1 MMDAFRP
8 LILGLLF
15 LSFLM
20 ACKKDDPGYPDVY
33 RNDKLPADITKRTPQ
48 TDHHPPILYSNEFE
62 LPVPLDISIN
72 TSGAEDSPFILP
84 DGKTLY
90 FFFTPDVR
98 IPPEK
103 QLLDEVTGVWVSHKI
118 GDSWTEAERVW
129 LQSPGKLALD
139 GAVAI
144 EDNEMWF
151 ASAREGFTGVNM
163 FTASLEKDKWV
174 NWTYCGDRLMK
185 EFQIGE
191 VHIHGNDLYFH
202 SDRNGGQ
209 GGYDIW
215 ITTRNGSNWS
225 DPLNLAAINSKET
238 EGWPYISSKGDE
250 LWFTRQ
256 YWGTPAIYRSVKVGS
271 EWGTPELILSQF
283 AGEPAL
289 DDAGNI
295 YFVHHYFENN
305 VMIEADI
312 YVALKKK

>member
-1 MMDAFRP
+1 MINTFKPISAW
-8 LILGLLF
+8 LLV
-15 LSFLM
+15 LSLLL
-20 ACKKDDPGYPDVY
+20 ACKKDDPGYPNVD
-33 RNDKLPADITKRTPQ
+33 RNEKLPADILKRTPQ
-48 TDHHPPILYSNEFE
+48 TDPHPPILHSTDYE
-62 LPVPLDISIN
+62 LPVPLESSIN

-103 QLLDEVTGVWVSHKI
+103 QLLDQVTGVWVSHKV
-118 GDSWTEAERVW
+118 GNAWTEAERVW
-129 LQSPGKLALD
+129 LQSPGKLSLD

-144 EDNEMWF
+144 QDNEMWF

-163 FTASLEKDKWV
+163 FTASLEKGKWV

-185 EFQIGE
+185 ELRIGE

-202 SDRNGGQ
+202 SDRIGGQ
-209 GGYDIW
+209 GAYDIW
-215 ITTRNGSNWS
+215 ITSRNGSDWS
-225 DPLNLAAINSKET
+225 DPLNLSAINSKET
-238 EGWPYISSKGDE
+238 EGWPYISTNGDE

-256 YWGTPAIYRSVKVGS
+256 YMGTPAIYRSVKVGS
-271 EWGTPELILSQF
+271 EWRPPELILSQF